1 MNILAIDTSSR
12 EGAVSLSADGGFAGE
27 ERFGRK
33 DSHLVA
39 LGRTANSLLANSRL
53 NIKNIDRLAIVSG
66 PGSFTGLRI
75 GMAFVKGIHAAL
87 GIDVVTMTSLELLAR
102 PLGGHSRLVCP
113 MIDARKSEIYT
124 ALYRCDEISK
134 SMNCEQL
141 LPACVISPLD
151 LIQKIE
157 RSVEEPVLFAGSG
170 VQCCRE
176 LIESS
181 SGIQASYAG
190 EEENRISLPIF
201 LQFADKLKPLSNEE
215 ILTLEPFYIRSSDAE
230 LKRLKRHRTHERN

>member
-12 EGAVSLSADGGFAGE
+12 EGAVSLSVDGSFAGV

-39 LGRTANSLLANSRL
+39 LGRTTESLLAESRM

-75 GMAFVKGIHAAL
+75 GMAFVKGIHAGL
-87 GIDVVTMTSLELLAR
+87 GIDVVTMTSLELLAH
-102 PLGGHSRLVCP
+102 PLFGHSRLVCP
-113 MIDARKSEIYT
+113 MIDARKSEVYA
-124 ALYRCDEISK
+124 ALYRWDEISK
-134 SMNCEQL
+134 NLHREEL
-141 LPACVISPLD
+141 LPARVLSPTD
-151 LIQKIE
+151 LMQQIE
-157 RSVEEPVLFAGSG
+157 QVAEEPVLFAGSG

-181 SGIQASYAG
+181 TGIQASYAG
-190 EEENRISLPIF
+190 EEENRISLRVF
-201 LQFADKLKPLSNEE
+201 SQVAGKLKPLSNEE